1 MPKQVIIG
9 GGTGTSPAGQGS
21 PKKVAKAAG
30 VRREVPQAVLIAVIV
45 VVVLALGA
53 GAYYVI
59 NGGWATPGQMEAKF
73 QHETFPLVAAKRGD
87 TEPLE
92 KENAR
97 RKAAGLPPLQ
107 LKEDRHES
115 MQQAKQKLLELQ
127 QKLGPSH

>member
-1 MPKQVIIG
+1 MPEKLVVG
-9 GGTGTSPAGQGS
+9 GGASAKPGRSGP
-21 PKKVAKAAG
+21 PKKAPKAAG
-30 VRREVPQAVLIAVIV
+30 IRREVPQALLIAVIV

-59 NGGWATPGQMEAKF
+59 NGGWATPAQMEAKF

-87 TEPLE
+87 MEPLE